1 MIPNMFLKTEKKTA
15 KISENTP
22 KKPSGSLQYLEAY
35 FIFFFKYGNI
45 IQQDAYFLVN

>member
-1 MIPNMFLKTEKKTA
+1 MIPNMSKKTA

-22 KKPSGSLQYLEAY
+22 KKPSGSLQYLEAD

-45 IQQDAYFLVN
+45 IQQDAYFLGN